1 MLFYSWNILRKAI
14 VKMAPLSKI
23 PDFVNFYLKTFFC
36 KPLVRNNSN
45 KSNKSGQR
53 ERRPSSDP
61 STALAGRRGNG
72 LLLVA
77 ASWSGW
83 PSECEVEDASRAPLP
98 CAAPR
103 RTALPGS
110 CHSPWWGGKASRH
123 RGEKAGPHLNLILS
137 SFHLR
142 FILDLQFF

>member
-1 MLFYSWNILRKAI
+1 MTHICPARASTSTSVRRSYHYFK
-14 VKMAPLSKI
+14 LSKASELS
-23 PDFVNFYLKTFFC
+23 LKTVTPTFD
-36 KPLVRNNSN
+36 RNNT
-45 KSNKSGQR
+45 
-53 ERRPSSDP
+53 SSDP

-77 ASWSGW
+77 ASWPGW

-110 CHSPWWGGKASRH
+110 CHSPWWGGKASRR
-123 RGEKAGPHLNLILS
+123 RGEKVGLI
-137 SFHLR
+137 
-142 FILDLQFF
+142 